1 MKIVFSDLFKK
12 ILNPINENFQKTK
25 ITKDE
30 IKNII
35 LVLVGGITKITKIE
49 IINFPNSKINNEFEL
64 EIIIIKGTAKIK
76 VSYIQRIS
84 TNKILQHSISFNKI
98 VNENGSYVEIYDFI
112 IKKGTILPTSSE
124 FEYEDYIFYSTTEDN
139 QTVIDNYI
147 YEGKNKYSNE
157 NKLIG
162 IITLK
167 NIPPK
172 KKVNEI

>member
-35 LVLVGGITKITKIE
+35 LVGGITKITKIE

-124 FEYEDYIFYSTTEDN
+124 FEWKIISFIQLLKIIKQLLIIIFMKE
-139 QTVIDNYI
+139 
-147 YEGKNKYSNE
+147 
-157 NKLIG
+157 
-162 IITLK
+162 
-167 NIPPK
+167 
-172 KKVNEI
+172 KVNIQMKIN